1 MPRKLVDSLKARL
14 GIGAA
19 LLGVGSIVTAGILY
33 VGMTEVAERLDAA
46 LASEQRMA
54 RYSVL
59 STQTS
64 TFLVIATETIQTGQS
79 PEIRVDRITPVV
91 NKIKE
96 TFGLLRGDLQVAVEQ
111 AREIGLDEQTRHGTQ
126 SLGLARME
134 AMLQNTMRGLS
145 ADTTDQS
152 RLRAYIDSYATSVDP
167 LLNEAVNAEVLFRNN
182 ILSGIEDLR
191 RSLSLTAIVIAGLTL
206 VMVLVFYAG
215 LIRPQFL
222 RLDRLRQ
229 AAREIGQENF
239 AVALPTGRED
249 EIGQLYQETNRMA
262 AALSDRQENI
272 SAEWSRLNETIAQRT
287 EELRAANATLEEID
301 ENRRR
306 FFADISHELRT
317 PLTVILMEAQLGQQG
332 ATGAG
337 AEAAFG
343 TIAARA
349 KRLNRRIDD
358 LLRVARSDTGQLSL
372 DPVAT
377 PLADLVRDV
386 VEETQAE
393 LDNAGM
399 QLTVAPVP
407 DVEIRCDANWM
418 RQVLVGLVRNAVR
431 HARAG
436 GQLRLAPDT
445 DTDGARAGLA
455 ICDNGPGIPADY
467 HARIFDRFG
476 QGAQP
481 NAQGFGLG
489 LALAKWVTEAQD
501 GEIDLVSP
509 VPRQEALGAEP
520 GTKIAVRM
528 PRATG

>member
-19 LLGVGSIVTAGILY
+19 LLGVGSILTAGILY
-33 VGMTEVAERLDAA
+33 VGMTEVAHRLDAA

-64 TFLVIATETIQTGQS
+64 TFLVIATETIQTGQPS
-79 PEIRVDRITPVV
+79 EIRMDRISPVAT
-91 NKIKE
+91 KIKE
-96 TFGLLRGDLQVAVEQ
+96 TFTLLHADLKEAVEQ
-111 AREIGLDEQTRHGTQ
+111 AREIGIDEQSRHGTQ

-134 AMLQNTMRGLS
+134 AMLNNTMRGLS
-145 ADTTDQS
+145 MPDADQP
-152 RLRAYIDSYATSVDP
+152 RLRGYVDSYATSVDP

-191 RSLSLTAIVIAGLTL
+191 RSLSLTAIVIAGLTV
-206 VMVLVFYAG
+206 VMVLIFYG
-215 LIRPQFL
+215 VLIRPQFL

-229 AAREIGQENF
+229 VAREIGNENF
-239 AVALPTGRED
+239 AVALPTGRQD

-262 AALSDRQENI
+262 AALSERQRGI
-272 SAEWSRLNETIAQRT
+272 QAEWARLNDTIEQRT
-287 EELRAANATLEEID
+287 RELRAANATLEEID

-317 PLTVILMEAQLGQQG
+317 PLTVILMEAQLGQKG
-332 ATGAG
+332 AADG
-337 AEAAFG
+337 EAAFA

-358 LLRVARSDTGQLSL
+358 LLRVARSDSGQLSL
-372 DPVAT
+372 EPAATSLAVVA
-377 PLADLVRDV
+377 RDV
-386 VEETQAE
+386 IEEIQAE

-399 QLTVAPVP
+399 QLETVEMP
-407 DVEIRCDANWM
+407 DVKILCDANWM
-418 RQVLVGLVRNAVR
+418 RQVVVGLVRNAVR
-431 HARAG
+431 HARG
-436 GQLRLAPDT
+436 GGRLRLAPDIAG
-445 DTDGARAGLA
+445 DRAGLA
-455 ICDNGPGIPADY
+455 VSDNGPGIAPEY
-467 HARIFDRFG
+467 HARIFDRFS
-476 QGAQP
+476 QGGQP

-501 GEIDLVSP
+501 GKIELISP
-509 VPRQEALGAEP
+509 VPRQEALGAQP

-528 PRATG
+528 PLAPR